1 MPKAEGGSPLR
12 LYTAY
17 VSKSELEPA
26 MPSRRNMIAMTDEE
40 AKEFIETGWTLQVAS
55 NGNNGFPHLVAMWY
69 GVIDDKIH
77 FTTYAKAQKVL
88 NLKRD
93 PRITVMLESGVE
105 YSKIK
110 GLVIEG
116 EADVIENDPQL
127 VMAVQD
133 ATGEKRNP
141 NAQGRSST
149 PMDDEQRVRQASK
162 RAVVRIN
169 PTRVY
174 SWDHNKLG
182 GVY

>member
-1 MPKAEGGSPLR
+1 
-12 LYTAY
+12 
-17 VSKSELEPA
+17 
-26 MPSRRNMIAMTDEE
+26 MPSRRNKIAMTEEE
-40 AKEFIETGWTLQVAS
+40 ANEFIETGWTLQVAS
-55 NGNNGFPHLVAMWY
+55 NGHNGFPHFVAMWY
-69 GVIDDKIH
+69 GVIDGKIH

-93 PRITVMLESGVE
+93 PRITVMLEAGTE

-141 NAQGRSST
+141 NAAGAVQHPHG
-149 PMDDEQRVRQASK
+149 QRAAYPTGVQASR
-162 RAVVRIN
+162 RADQPDPRLQ
-169 PTRVY
+169 
-174 SWDHNKLG
+174 LG
-182 GVY
+182 PREARRRLLDGPNAGCGVPCMQMQPR

>member
-1 MPKAEGGSPLR
+1 
-12 LYTAY
+12 
-17 VSKSELEPA
+17 
-26 MPSRRNMIAMTDEE
+26 MPSRRNQIAMTDEE
-40 AKEFIETGWTLQVAS
+40 QQEFIETGWTLQVAS
-55 NGNNGFPHLVAMWY
+55 NGHNGFPHMVAMWY
-69 GVIDDKIH
+69 GVIDGKIH

-93 PRITVMLESGVE
+93 PRITVMLESGAE

-116 EADVIENDPQL
+116 QADVIENDPVL
-127 VMAVQD
+127 VMQVQD

-141 NAQGRSST
+141 NAQGRST
-149 PMDDEQRVRQASK
+149 IPMDNEQRRSQAAK

-174 SWDHNKLG
+174 SWDHAKLG

>member
-1 MPKAEGGSPLR
+1 
-12 LYTAY
+12 
-17 VSKSELEPA
+17 

-55 NGNNGFPHLVAMWY
+55 NGHNGFPHMVAMWY

-141 NAQGRSST
+141 NAQGRSTT